1 MSHSS
6 PALVVGRHASTR
18 RRDRSVWSTTAPVS
32 PVAVT
37 AGTTP
42 ATRVPRSNAT
52 PHAAPVRPG
61 LTPETER
68 GGPSTATARVVR
80 VDDGRRRP
88 VEDNV
93 IQRGAARCRLRRFAA
108 LLPGSDVRR
117 RPSATLNVTARKVPV
132 ILGGR
137 SLATGPIARHR
148 DDTGDALPRLPPLPA
163 PPRRNPVDNAPPTTY
178 RRSRRRDAA
187 TRKKTTVRWLLL
199 QSPRRTIRTAPVRS
213 VAGNTRTEQS
223 LAVLRRSRRR
233 QQVEVEP
240 RQSEYV

>member
-117 RPSATLNVTARKVPV
+117 RPTATLNVTARKVPV

-163 PPRRNPVDNAPPTTY
+163 PPRRNPSTTLHPRRIRGPGEETPPPGRKRQY
-178 RRSRRRDAA
+178 GGSSSRARGEQFGR
-187 TRKKTTVRWLLL
+187 L
-199 QSPRRTIRTAPVRS
+199 QSEASQETQGRS
-213 VAGNTRTEQS
+213 Y
-223 LAVLRRSRRR
+223 
-233 QQVEVEP
+233 QVS
-240 RQSEYV
+240 QL